1 MEHGR
6 LAVLLFFAPAI
17 FEFVTPK
24 YYLANMKSLII
35 LIFLFALACGPAMDA
50 NNFVRNSN
58 SDSDTNAAL
67 TDTPDSALIK
77 QIDGL
82 AKESKGKV
90 GVSAV
95 LIETGETVGI
105 NQNERFAMQ
114 SVVKLPI
121 SMAVLKMAELEKL
134 TREQKI
140 VVSKEELVPSNMRS
154 PIRDK
159 NPNGGE
165 MTVEELIRFAISESD
180 GTAADVLQR
189 VAGDAKGV
197 QAYIDSIGVRDM
209 QVKYTH
215 KEFGKEWKLQYDNW
229 ATPNSAVALLK
240 SLWGQKNCPKGSECK
255 ELLLISYMTESNN
268 PAGRIKGLLPKDTVV
283 AHKTGTG
290 GTRDGIT
297 SATNDIGIITLPN
310 GNHIAIAVF
319 VGDSSADQQTR
330 EGVIA
335 KITKAIFDKWS
346 RADQKEDV

>member
-1 MEHGR
+1 
-6 LAVLLFFAPAI
+6 
-17 FEFVTPK
+17 
-24 YYLANMKSLII
+24 MKV
-35 LIFLFALACGPAMDA
+35 IFLFITVFSAACGPAMDA

-58 SDSDTNAAL
+58 SGSNTNSAPPDT
-67 TDTPDSALIK
+67 ALIK
-77 QIDGL
+77 QIEEI
-82 AKESKGKV
+82 AKEAKGKV

-95 LIETGETVGI
+95 VIETGETVGI
-105 NQNERFAMQ
+105 NQTERFAMQ

-121 SMAVLKMAELEKL
+121 SMAVLKQVEQGKL
-134 TREQKI
+134 TRDQKI
-140 VVSKEELVPSNMRS
+140 AFSKDDLVPAMMRS

-165 MTVEELIRFAISESD
+165 MTVEELIKFAISESD

-189 VAGDAKGV
+189 VAGDEKGV
-197 QAYIDSIGVRDM
+197 QAYIDSVGIKDM

-215 KEFGKEWKLQYDNW
+215 KEFGEEWKLQYENSL
-229 ATPNSAVALLK
+229 TPEAAIALLIALHK
-240 SLWGQKNCPKGSECK
+240 AEGISKENR
-255 ELLLISYMTESNN
+255 ELLLKFMTESNN
-268 PAGRIKGLLPKDTVV
+268 PAGRIKGLLPTETRV

-319 VGDSSADQQTR
+319 VRDSAADQQTR

-335 KITKAIFDKWS
+335 KITKAIFDKWN
-346 RADQKEDV
+346 K

>member
-1 MEHGR
+1 
-6 LAVLLFFAPAI
+6 
-17 FEFVTPK
+17 
-24 YYLANMKSLII
+24 MKV
-35 LIFLFALACGPAMDA
+35 IFLVIAMFLAACGPAMDA

-58 SDSDTNAAL
+58 SVDNTNAVA
-67 TDTPDSALIK
+67 TGPPDAALIK
-77 QIDGL
+77 QLEEI

-105 NQNERFAMQ
+105 NQAEHFAMQ

-121 SMAVLKMAELEKL
+121 SMAVMKQIEQGKL
-134 TREQKI
+134 TREQKVAI
-140 VVSKEELVPSNMRS
+140 SKDEFVPANMRS

-165 MTVEELIRFAISESD
+165 MSVEELIRFAISESD

-197 QAYIDSIGVRDM
+197 QAYIGSIGIKDM

-215 KEFGKEWKLQYDNW
+215 KEFGKEWDFQYGNW
-229 ATPNSAVALLK
+229 ATPDAAVALLR
-240 SLWGQKNCPKGSECK
+240 SLWGQTDCPKGSKCEG
-255 ELLLISYMTESNN
+255 LALISFMTESNN
-268 PAGRIKGLLPKDTVV
+268 PAGRIKGMLPPGTVV

-319 VGDSSADQQTR
+319 VGDSSADQKTR
-330 EGVIA
+330 ESVIA
-335 KITKAIFDKWS
+335 KITRAIFDKWN
-346 RADQKEDV
+346 K

>member
-1 MEHGR
+1 
-6 LAVLLFFAPAI
+6 
-17 FEFVTPK
+17 
-24 YYLANMKSLII
+24 MKA
-35 LIFLFALACGPAMDA
+35 IFLFITVFSMGCGPAMDA

-58 SDSDTNAAL
+58 DTSNTNSTLAG
-67 TDTPDSALIK
+67 TPDTELIK
-77 QIDGL
+77 QLEDI

-121 SMAVLKMAELEKL
+121 SMAVMKQIEQGKL
-134 TREQKI
+134 TREHKI
-140 VVSKEELVPSNMRS
+140 VISKDELVPAMMRS

-197 QAYIDSIGVRDM
+197 QAYIESLGIKDM

-215 KEFGKEWKLQYDNW
+215 KEFGREWKLQYENSL
-229 ATPNSAVALLK
+229 TPKAAIALLTALYK
-240 SLWGQKNCPKGSECK
+240 AEGISK
-255 ELLLISYMTESNN
+255 ENRDLLLKFMTESNN
-268 PAGRIKGLLPKDTVV
+268 PAGRIKGMLPQGTAV

-319 VGDSSADQQTR
+319 VGDSSGDQQTR
-330 EGVIA
+330 EIAIA
-335 KITKAIFDKWS
+335 KITRTIFDKWN
-346 RADQKEDV
+346 K